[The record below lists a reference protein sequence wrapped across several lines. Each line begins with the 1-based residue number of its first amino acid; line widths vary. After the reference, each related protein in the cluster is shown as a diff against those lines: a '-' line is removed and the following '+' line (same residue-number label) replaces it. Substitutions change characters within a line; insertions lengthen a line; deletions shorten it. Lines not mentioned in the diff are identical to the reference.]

1 MHDKTWRHKWIRDG
15 EVTIIDDFPLPFKTV
30 EDRNAA
36 TVAAFFMPTASASI
50 PPCKNDKMSF
60 FALLLLVKRF
70 PYESFTLSLF
80 SSLQKCFS

>member
-50 PPCKNDKMSF
+50 PPCKNDQILFLS
-60 FALLLLVKRF
+60 LLLFVKRF
-70 PYESFTLSLF
+70 PYESLSLSLVSSIQNFF
-80 SSLQKCFS
+80 S